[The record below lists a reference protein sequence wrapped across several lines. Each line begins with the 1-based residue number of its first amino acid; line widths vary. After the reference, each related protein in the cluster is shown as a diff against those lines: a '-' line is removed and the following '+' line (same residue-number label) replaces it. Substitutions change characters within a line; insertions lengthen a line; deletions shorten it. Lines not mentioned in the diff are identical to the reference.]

1 MKTSWIWFAGFLT
14 GKKFQIKTILICKFS
29 DNKTRIFSNK
39 YTIPEDSN
47 NCFDKKTMNYELHNF
62 FNRFAV
68 DNQYIESGRVLDSE
82 ARVVQA
88 LCSCR
93 RRPRR

>member
-1 MKTSWIWFAGFLT
+1 MQIFRQQN
-14 GKKFQIKTILICKFS
+14 KK
-29 DNKTRIFSNK
+29 FSNK
-39 YTIPEDSN
+39 YTIPENS